1 MYNSELSIDVSDFS
15 EVVEK
20 FNRAVKEFSRAVDK
34 MDSVIAAYIQH
45 DGGMSDRPK
54 PEQNKPEPEN
64 PSQVYSG
71 RHQTRDGESGTI
83 FIGTLPVPQNRQ

>member
-1 MYNSELSIDVSDFS
+1 MYNSELTVDVSDFS

-45 DGGMSDRPK
+45 DGGTSDRPK
-54 PEQNKPEPEN
+54 PEPSSTEPEN
-64 PSQVYSG
+64 QSQVYGG